1 MSFIDELQTAWDQT
15 ARALGIL
22 SHADDLLHEVL
33 PPTPPEPDTIK
44 IVDNDADDENGDQED
59 E

>member
-1 MSFIDELQTAWDQT
+1 MSFIDDLQTAWDQT

-33 PPTPPEPDTIK
+33 PPEPDTIK
-44 IVDNDADDENGDQED
+44 IVDNAADETEKKEND
-59 E
+59 